1 MLNHRKFPKKSYLKR
16 FQFKSLNHR
25 MSTAKER
32 LQSQNKNFIRVRK
45 IILPSNTVHIDF
57 VNRAFSSHLNK
68 HAVIQMLSLYSL
80 FSTIICVSS
89 AYFYVTN
96 FSSLSTLCAKHL
108 YFLVFCVRNGPNREH
123 LFSNFQQNAR
133 AKHKTKPSVMKGDF
147 HRLILVVKLFLFDVF
162 YSFHF
167 LVMSDFGHLTFFA
180 LCKVIATALKCQ

>member
-1 MLNHRKFPKKSYLKR
+1 M
-16 FQFKSLNHR
+16 
-25 MSTAKER
+25 
-32 LQSQNKNFIRVRK
+32 
-45 IILPSNTVHIDF
+45 NTVHIDF

-68 HAVIQMLSLYSL
+68 HAVIQMLSLYSF
-80 FSTIICVSS
+80 FSPIICVSS

-96 FSSLSTLCAKHL
+96 FSSLSTLCAKRL
-108 YFLVFCVRNGPNREH
+108 YFLVICVRSWERTVPNREN

-180 LCKVIATALKCQ
+180 SCRVISTALKCQ

>member
-1 MLNHRKFPKKSYLKR
+1 MPSLKCYLC
-16 FQFKSLNHR
+16 
-25 MSTAKER
+25 
-32 LQSQNKNFIRVRK
+32 
-45 IILPSNTVHIDF
+45 ILF
-57 VNRAFSSHLNK
+57 FS
-68 HAVIQMLSLYSL
+68 V
-80 FSTIICVSS
+80 IICISS

-96 FSSLSTLCAKHL
+96 FSSLSTLCAKRL
-108 YFLVFCVRNGPNREH
+108 YFLVICVRNVPNREH

-180 LCKVIATALKCQ
+180 LCRVISTTLKSQYYSGRATQTNTSNEIRLRKYQVGMES